1 VFWRGDGPGFPSG
14 LFCSTQIVLRMLV
27 KVFCRDRVAAA
38 GGRFP
43 RQHRVPLEEL
53 MGVAA
58 DLEVWAIAV
67 EMLAPV

>member
-1 VFWRGDGPGFPSG
+1 
-14 LFCSTQIVLRMLV
+14 MLV